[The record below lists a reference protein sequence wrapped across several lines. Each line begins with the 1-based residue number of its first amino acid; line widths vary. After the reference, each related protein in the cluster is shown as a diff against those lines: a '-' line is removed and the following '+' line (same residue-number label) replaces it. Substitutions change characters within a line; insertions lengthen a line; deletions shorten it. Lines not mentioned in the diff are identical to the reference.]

1 MTDSVADCGKI
12 EMDERE
18 VKHLKALSEA
28 RPVDRVSDALQ
39 AAVPPAEPKTRIA
52 IG

>member
-1 MTDSVADCGKI
+1 MTDGVADCGEI

-28 RPVDRVSDALQ
+28 RPFGRINDALQ
-39 AAVPPAEPKTRIA
+39 DCGPPAEPET
-52 IG
+52 